1 MSYVKKERSVPMRR
15 VKLEKW
21 VITLVVIV
29 LVMGLALTS
38 SLAQNAVTIKFA
50 HFYDPM
56 AGPGHIMNIEWLERT
71 VATFEEENP
80 GIKVEFEWA
89 KWDEIDIRSI
99 RDYAAGI
106 PHDVMMSSPQLMPK
120 HAIAGDY
127 LDLTSYVAEWP
138 KPRAD
143 DINWTSVWGKVFPLG
158 IPLGVHTRA
167 TAYRRDLFEK
177 YGLDP
182 NQTPEDLE
190 SLVKYAQFLT
200 RDTDGDGRTDLW
212 GLGMYFGP
220 SRATMEIFF
229 APYVWHFGGKLW
241 DPETKRADFASEAG
255 VKATRFVYDLINTYK
270 VTPQW
275 ATVGTYD
282 DVTLLSFLTGKVV
295 MSTGLGSY
303 WIGPLEE
310 KGWVT
315 GIFPPKPYGK
325 AIVADVFVEPTKPHA
340 QFTNAWA
347 LSINKLSENPDESF
361 KFIDFIVTPERL
373 IDYPDAGLPTLLSL
387 WDTPELQTDFYQK
400 WLSAAKHGMSMP
412 YTAYY
417 GELADTVAA
426 CLQEILIKKA
436 PIEATLKKFEDEY
449 NAKYAGE

>member
-1 MSYVKKERSVPMRR
+1 MQKIFKKR
-15 VKLEKW
+15 VI
-21 VITLVVIV
+21 ITV
-29 LVMGLALTS
+29 LAVGLIMWMGLVP
-38 SLAQNAVTIKFA
+38 SLAQKPVTIKFA
-50 HFYDPM
+50 HFYDPA
-56 AGPGHIMNIEWLERT
+56 AGAGHVMNIEWLEKT
-71 VATFEEENP
+71 IPAFEKENP
-80 GIKVEFEWA
+80 GIKVEFEWT

-120 HAIAGDY
+120 HFIAGDY
-127 LDLTSYVAEWP
+127 LDLTSYAAKWP
-138 KPRAD
+138 KARAE
-143 DINWTSVWGKVFPLG
+143 DINWTPVWGKVFPLG
-158 IPLGVHTRA
+158 IPLGIHTR
-167 TAYRRDLFEK
+167 TTVYRRDLFEK

-182 NQTPEDLE
+182 GRTPEDLE

-200 RDTDGDGRTDLW
+200 RDTNADGKTDIW
-212 GLGMYFGP
+212 GLGMYFGA
-220 SRATMEIFF
+220 SRATIELYF
-229 APYVWHFGGKLW
+229 APYIWNFDGKLW
-241 DPETKRADFASEAG
+241 DPETKRASFASEAG
-255 VKATRFVYDLINTYK
+255 VKATRFVYDLVNTYK
-270 VTPQW
+270 VTPEW

-282 DVTLLSFLTGKVV
+282 EVGLINFLNGTYAMFTGF
-295 MSTGLGSY
+295 GSY

-315 GIFPPKPYGK
+315 GIFPPKSWGK
-325 AIVADVFVEPTKPHA
+325 ATVADVFVAATKPHA

-347 LSINKLSENPDESF
+347 LSINKLSEHPDESF
-361 KFIDFIVTPERL
+361 KLIDFIVTPERL

-387 WDTPELQTDFYQK
+387 WDKPELQTDFYQE
-400 WLSAAKHGMSMP
+400 WLKAAAHGKSMP
-412 YTAYY
+412 YTAHY